1 MLLESSSRRVQLYED
16 KYVSYVSY
24 AEYYAGYVVY
34 VGSYVDN
41 YVFKVPSVQEMPP
54 RVCTLR
60 VGLEGKT
67 PQVPG

>member
-24 AEYYAGYVVY
+24 AGYYAGYVVY

-41 YVFKVPSVQEMPP
+41 YVFKVP
-54 RVCTLR
+54 
-60 VGLEGKT
+60 
-67 PQVPG
+67 